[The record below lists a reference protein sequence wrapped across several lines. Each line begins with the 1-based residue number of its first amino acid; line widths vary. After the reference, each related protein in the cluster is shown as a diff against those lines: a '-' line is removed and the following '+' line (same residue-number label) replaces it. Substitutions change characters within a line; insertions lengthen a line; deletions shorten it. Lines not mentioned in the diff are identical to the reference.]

1 MAEALHGA
9 LAICL
14 PSRSPCRIENL
25 STSFA
30 AQSQPHW
37 AAWPPGTYFS
47 SHAERPA
54 SKSWSTIRREGEW
67 RSSTWS
73 SPIRTTLVAWATGNV
88 CSAFSRFGKVSLWRQ
103 AACRSLNF
111 HCHSKWK
118 LLNFFVSTF
127 QATLWKVYFEQFQFL
142 YPWSLRKKRG
152 TTGFHLVKNKT
163 ILPLVWLKKP
173 LTSSRQ
179 FQFSA
184 MIFPAFTSL
193 NSQQQLFA
201 LRKGFRWCAKEK

>member
-25 STSFA
+25 SASFA

-111 HCHSKWK
+111 HSIPSE
-118 LLNFFVSTF
+118 NFWIFLF
-127 QATLWKVYFEQFQFL
+127 RLFKQRFE
-142 YPWSLRKKRG
+142 K
-152 TTGFHLVKNKT
+152 
-163 ILPLVWLKKP
+163 
-173 LTSSRQ
+173 
-179 FQFSA
+179 
-184 MIFPAFTSL
+184 FTL
-193 NSQQQLFA
+193 NSFNFSTPGL
-201 LRKGFRWCAKEK
+201 CEKNAEQPDFTW